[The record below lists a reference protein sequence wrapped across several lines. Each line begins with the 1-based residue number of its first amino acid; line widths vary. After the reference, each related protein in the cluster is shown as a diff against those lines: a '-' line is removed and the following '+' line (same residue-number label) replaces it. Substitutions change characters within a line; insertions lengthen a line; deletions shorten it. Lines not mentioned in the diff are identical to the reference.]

1 MRHHLIYY
9 PHETLT
15 KKAQPVSV
23 FDNTLKTLLKD
34 MRKIMNAQKGVGIA
48 APQVGV
54 SLRCFLVRYEECI
67 YTFVNPTITHYA
79 SETSLYEEGCLSI
92 PGVYADVSRPVA
104 VHIDAYDATGKAL
117 SLDVDDF
124 FARIIQHE
132 YDHLEGVLFIDI
144 ISRTQRRLSLKTY
157 KSPDDCA
164 VGEQPSLRV

>member
-1 MRHHLIYY
+1 
-9 PHETLT
+9 
-15 KKAQPVSV
+15 
-23 FDNTLKTLLKD
+23 

-124 FARIIQHE
+124 FA
-132 YDHLEGVLFIDI
+132 
-144 ISRTQRRLSLKTY
+144 
-157 KSPDDCA
+157 
-164 VGEQPSLRV
+164 